1 MHVAST
7 KNIKR
12 TERFVMVSAA
22 TKIQPKTGP
31 RITVS
36 LPQHDHLALSALA
49 ERCDVSLSW
58 LTRQAIAEFLANHGK
73 EDLQLPLNLEKKA
86 SHQ

>member
-1 MHVAST
+1 MA
-7 KNIKR
+7 NAAIK
-12 TERFVMVSAA
+12 M
-22 TKIQPKTGP
+22 QPKAGP

-36 LPQHDHLALSALA
+36 LPLQDHLALSALA

-58 LTRQAIAEFLANHGK
+58 LTRQAISEFLANHAK
-73 EDLQLPLNLEKKA
+73 DDLQLPLNLEKKA

>member
-1 MHVAST
+1 MVGT
-7 KNIKR
+7 TIK
-12 TERFVMVSAA
+12 T
-22 TKIQPKTGP
+22 QPKAGP

-58 LTRQAIAEFLANHGK
+58 LTRQAITEFLAKHGK
-73 EDLQLPLNLEKKA
+73 DDLQLPLNLEKKVP
-86 SHQ
+86 HQ

>member
-1 MHVAST
+1 MHGASDE
-7 KNIKR
+7 NIKG
-12 TERFVMVSAA
+12 TIWAMANAA
-22 TKIQPKTGP
+22 AKILPKTGP

-36 LPQHDHLALSALA
+36 LPQHDHIALSALA

-58 LTRQAIAEFLANHGK
+58 LTRQAIAEFLANHSQN
-73 EDLQLPLNLEKKA
+73 DLQLPLNLDKKA

>member
-1 MHVAST
+1 
-7 KNIKR
+7 
-12 TERFVMVSAA
+12 MVTAA
-22 TKIQPKTGP
+22 AKIQPKTGP

-36 LPQHDHLALSALA
+36 LPQNDHLALSALA

-58 LTRQAIAEFLANHGK
+58 LTRQAIAEFLTNHAKG
-73 EDLQLPLNLEKKA
+73 DLQLPLNRDKKA